1 MRGKLLKTSER
12 GAEEA
17 DVLEFSEDGG
27 RQEIPPPVVQLI
39 IVLDARIGAI
49 WSTSFKITATL
60 EHQRL
65 PNGHHLR
72 LRNHHKKK
80 RSTTWT
86 QVLSQ
91 FATIGC
97 INLH

>member
-27 RQEIPPPVVQLI
+27 WQEIPPPVVHLI
-39 IVLDARIGAI
+39 IVLDATIGAI
-49 WSTSFKITATL
+49 WSTSCKITTPL
-60 EHQRL
+60 EHQQL

-72 LRNHHKKK
+72 LRSHHKSEDQQLGPK
-80 RSTTWT
+80 S
-86 QVLSQ
+86 
-91 FATIGC
+91 
-97 INLH
+97 